1 VKEFLASERAKEFNP
16 FAIYAA
22 QAAEVMLDAIARS
35 NGTRASVTREL
46 MATRVRNGIL
56 GSFRFDR
63 NGDTTSQN
71 VTILRPQRAGGA
83 RKLIG
88 VEGSV
93 VVRVIDVPP
102 DLLP

>member
-1 VKEFLASERAKEFNP
+1 
-16 FAIYAA
+16 
-22 QAAEVMLDAIARS
+22 MLDAIARS
-35 NGTRASVTREL
+35 DGTRASVTTEL

-63 NGDTTSQN
+63 NGDTTTQK
-71 VTILRPQRAGGA
+71 VTILRPTQAGGA
-83 RKLIG
+83 RKLGG

-102 DLLP
+102 NLLP